1 MRQRHWKP
9 FVLMLLVGVMLCAAA
24 SAQRARKK
32 AKRTTAAKAEEAE
45 REVTEAEVPAAALA
59 TLKKLAAGAE
69 ITEFAEEIEYGHT
82 FYEGSW
88 KNPAG
93 ANMDV
98 LVTPRGDLVEIEEQV
113 DADQVPAATLKA
125 ARKAAGRG
133 AQLAF
138 EKKTMILYEAKFR
151 KGDRR
156 HELLLTPDGRRV
168 EEEVEKGNPDD
179 DDEGDDDEGE
189 DEDEQEVSI
198 KELPK
203 AVRVTILKQA
213 KGGEIKKIERET
225 EDGEVIYEAEVIM
238 DGKEVELKVG
248 PNGKLLAKEVEEQD
262 GEEDADDED
271 EEDEDED
278 DDEDDDEENDDD

>member
-1 MRQRHWKP
+1 
-9 FVLMLLVGVMLCAAA
+9 
-24 SAQRARKK
+24 
-32 AKRTTAAKAEEAE
+32 
-45 REVTEAEVPAAALA
+45 
-59 TLKKLAAGAE
+59 
-69 ITEFAEEIEYGHT
+69 
-82 FYEGSW
+82 
-88 KNPAG
+88 
-93 ANMDV
+93 
-98 LVTPRGDLVEIEEQV
+98 
-113 DADQVPAATLKA
+113 
-125 ARKAAGRG
+125 
-133 AQLAF
+133 
-138 EKKTMILYEAKFR
+138 
-151 KGDRR
+151 
-156 HELLLTPDGRRV
+156 V